1 MTSPSYVTKKQ
12 IAESLLKAGFS
23 PQDLPTMIEIA
34 RRESGFNRLALNPDA
49 STGDLSYGP
58 FQINMLGAMGPERRK
73 QFGIEKNE
81 QLYDL
86 DTSARAAKIV
96 KDQQGFEAWSVY
108 DPTDPAFTSVNLD
121 DTTVKQAGD
130 TYNITVE
137 AKKEK
142 ARNPEK
148 EFEQLMLGR
157 LLSNSL
163 NSTPSDYGFSKLL
176 QSLTNQSKRDAAR
189 LMQSYDTFYP

>member
-1 MTSPSYVTKKQ
+1 MTSPFLVTKKQ

-49 STGDLSYGP
+49 STGDLSYGT
-58 FQINMLGAMGPERRK
+58 FQINMLGDMGPERRK

-86 DTSARAAKIV
+86 DTSARAAKII
-96 KDQQGFEAWSVY
+96 KDQQGFKAWSVY
-108 DPTDPAFTSVNLD
+108 DPSDPAFTGLNLD
-121 DTTVKQAGD
+121 DTTGKKTGD

-137 AKKEK
+137 AKKETPK
-142 ARNPEK
+142 NPEK
-148 EFEQLMLGR
+148 EFEQYMLGR
-157 LLSNSL
+157 LLNNSL
-163 NSTPSDYGFSKLL
+163 KSSSSDYGFSQLL
-176 QSLTNQSKRDAAR
+176 QELTNQSEKDAAR
-189 LMQSYDTFYP
+189 LIQSYDTFYP

>member
-12 IAESLLKAGFS
+12 LAESLLKAGFS
-23 PQDLPTMIEIA
+23 PQELPTMIEIA
-34 RRESGFNRLALNPDA
+34 RRESGLNRLALNPNA
-49 STGDLSYGP
+49 NTGDLSYGA
-58 FQINMLGAMGPERRK
+58 FQINMLGDMGPERRK

-86 DTSARAAKIV
+86 DTNTRAAKII
-96 KDQQGFEAWSVY
+96 KDQQGFGAWSVY
-108 DPTDPAFTSVNLD
+108 NPTDPAFTGVNLD
-121 DTTVKQAGD
+121 DTTVKQTGD

-148 EFEQLMLGR
+148 EFEQLMLGQ
-157 LLSNSL
+157 LLNNSL
-163 NSTPSDYGFSKLL
+163 KSTPPSHGFSKLL
-176 QSLTNQSKRDAAR
+176 QTLTDQSKRDAAR

>member
-1 MTSPSYVTKKQ
+1 
-12 IAESLLKAGFS
+12 
-23 PQDLPTMIEIA
+23 MIEIA
-34 RRESGFNRLALNPDA
+34 RRESGFNRLALNPNA
-49 STGDLSYGP
+49 NTGDLSYGA
-58 FQINMLGAMGPERRK
+58 FQINMLGDMGPERRK

-86 DTSARAAKIV
+86 DTNARAAKIIR
-96 KDQQGFEAWSVY
+96 DQQGFGAWSVY
-108 DPTDPAFTSVNLD
+108 DPTDPAFTNVNLD

-148 EFEQLMLGR
+148 EFEQLMIGR
-157 LLSNSL
+157 LLGNSL
-163 NSTPSDYGFSKLL
+163 KSTPSDYGFSKLL

>member
-58 FQINMLGAMGPERRK
+58 FQINMIGDMGPERRK
-73 QFGIEKNE
+73 LFGIEKNE

-86 DTSARAAKIV
+86 DTSARAAKII
-96 KDQQGFEAWSVY
+96 KDQQGFGAWSVY
-108 DPTDPAFTSVNLD
+108 DPTDPAFTNVNLD

-137 AKKEK
+137 AQKEK

-157 LLSNSL
+157 LLNNSL
-163 NSTPSDYGFSKLL
+163 KSTPSDYGFGKLL
-176 QSLTNQSKRDAAR
+176 QTLTNQSKRDAAR

>member
-1 MTSPSYVTKKQ
+1 MTPPSYATKKQ

-34 RRESGFNRLALNPDA
+34 RRESGFNRLALNPDT

-58 FQINMLGAMGPERRK
+58 FQINMLGDMGPERRK

-86 DTSARAAKIV
+86 DTSARAAKII
-96 KDQQGFEAWSVY
+96 KDQQGFGAWSVY
-108 DPTDPAFTSVNLD
+108 DPTDPAFTGINLN
-121 DTTVKQAGD
+121 DTAVKQAGD

-137 AKKEK
+137 GKKETPK
-142 ARNPEK
+142 NPEK
-148 EFEQLMLGR
+148 KFEQYMLGQF
-157 LLSNSL
+157 LNNSFK
-163 NSTPSDYGFSKLL
+163 SASSDYGFGKLL
-176 QSLTNQSKRDAAR
+176 QGLTNQSKKDAAR
-189 LMQSYDTFYP
+189 LIQSYDTFYP

>member
-108 DPTDPAFTSVNLD
+108 DPTDPAFTKVNLD